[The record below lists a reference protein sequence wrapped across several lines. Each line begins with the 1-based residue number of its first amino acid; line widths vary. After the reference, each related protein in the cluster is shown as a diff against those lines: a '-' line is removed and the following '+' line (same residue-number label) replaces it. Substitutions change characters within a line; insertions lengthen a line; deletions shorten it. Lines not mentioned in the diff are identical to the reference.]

1 MINRFALLAA
11 ALLPLSARAQS
22 ADATLDRAV
31 AVYARMSSVRAE
43 FTQTLTNPLTGTTAT
58 TSGTL
63 LRRRPNL
70 LSISFTN
77 GDHIVA
83 DEKSLWIYLPSSVPG
98 QVMKQPAR
106 WGASSAFDPVGE
118 FLLSPHSR
126 YRATA
131 GGPSAAN
138 GRPAHLIVL
147 TAAANQAARAPNT
160 PAAQFSRVKL
170 WVDDADNFVR
180 RFDVTELSGLTRS
193 ITITRLTMNPVLPRS
208 AFSFTPPKGV
218 RVVSQPLQQLN

>member
-1 MINRFALLAA
+1 MINRIVFLAA

-31 AVYARMSSVRAE
+31 AVYARMTSIRAE
-43 FTQTLTNPLTGTTAT
+43 FDQTLTNPLTGTTAT
-58 TSGTL
+58 TSGTM
-63 LRRRPNL
+63 LRRKPNL

-83 DEKSLWIYLPSSVPG
+83 DGSNLWLYVPSSVPG
-98 QVMKQPAR
+98 QVIRQSAR
-106 WGASSAFDPVGE
+106 GTATSTFDPAGE
-118 FLLSPHSR
+118 FLTSPHSR
-126 YRATA
+126 YTAVA
-131 GGPSAAN
+131 GGK
-138 GRPAHLIVL
+138 
-147 TAAANQAARAPNT
+147 AAAGGRAAHIVTLSPKSASAP
-160 PAAQFSRVKL
+160 FEKVRL
-170 WVDDADNFVR
+170 WVDDTDNSVR
-180 RFDVTELSGLTRS
+180 RFEVTDRNGLTRS